1 MTIPEK
7 QNRRNYPRRSTYII
21 AKYTVREGEF
31 RDIVKSIGANGL
43 LIGTS
48 RNIAANQ
55 PIVLTFPL
63 FDFNHQIQVQ
73 GNVVRSG
80 ANGFAVEFEAPIAGL
95 ICKPG
100 EFPDIV
106 HEIDRS

>member
-1 MTIPEK
+1 MPPK
-7 QNRRNYPRRSTYII
+7 QNRRQYPRRATYII
-21 AKYTVREGEF
+21 AKYAVKEGEF
-31 RDIVKSIGANGL
+31 RDILKSIGANGVF
-43 LIGTS
+43 IGTR
-48 RNIAANQ
+48 RNIVAGQ

-63 FDFNHQIQVQ
+63 FDFDHQIQVQ
-73 GNVVRSG
+73 GYVVRSG
-80 ANGFAVEFEAPIAGL
+80 PHGFAVEFGAPIAGL

>member
-1 MTIPEK
+1 MLPK
-7 QNRRNYPRRSTYII
+7 QNKRQYPRRATYII
-21 AKYTVREGEF
+21 AKYTVKEGGF
-31 RDIVKSIGANGL
+31 RDIVKSIGANGVF
-43 LIGTS
+43 IGTR
-48 RNIAANQ
+48 RNIAADQ

-63 FDFNHQIQVQ
+63 FDFNHQIRVQ

-80 ANGFAVEFEAPIAGL
+80 PNGFAVEFEAPIAGL

-100 EFPDIV
+100 EFPNIV

>member
-1 MTIPEK
+1 MPP
-7 QNRRNYPRRSTYII
+7 QPNRRQYTRRATYII
-21 AKYTVREGEF
+21 AKYTVKEGEF

-43 LIGTS
+43 FIGTR
-48 RNIAANQ
+48 RNIAIDQ
-55 PIVLTFPL
+55 PIVLAFPL
-63 FDFNHQIQVQ
+63 FDFNHQIRVQ

-80 ANGFAVEFEAPIAGL
+80 PNGFAVEFEAPIAGL

-100 EFPDIV
+100 QFPDIV

>member
-1 MTIPEK
+1 MPPK
-7 QNRRNYPRRSTYII
+7 QNRRQYPRRATYII
-21 AKYTVREGEF
+21 AKYTVKEGEF
-31 RDIVKSIGANGL
+31 RDIVKSIGANGVF
-43 LIGTS
+43 IGTR
-48 RNIAANQ
+48 RNIVANQ

-73 GNVVRSG
+73 GDVVRSG
-80 ANGFAVEFEAPIAGL
+80 PNGFAVEFEAPIAGL

>member
-1 MTIPEK
+1 MPEK
-7 QNRRNYPRRSTYII
+7 QNRRKYPRRATYII
-21 AKYTVREGEF
+21 AKYTVKEGEF
-31 RDIVKSIGANGL
+31 RDIVKSIGANGIF
-43 LIGTS
+43 IGT
-48 RNIAANQ
+48 RRTIAANQ

-63 FDFNHQIQVQ
+63 FDFNHQIQIQ
-73 GNVVRSG
+73 GNIIRSNP
-80 ANGFAVEFEAPIAGL
+80 NGFAVAFDAPIAGL